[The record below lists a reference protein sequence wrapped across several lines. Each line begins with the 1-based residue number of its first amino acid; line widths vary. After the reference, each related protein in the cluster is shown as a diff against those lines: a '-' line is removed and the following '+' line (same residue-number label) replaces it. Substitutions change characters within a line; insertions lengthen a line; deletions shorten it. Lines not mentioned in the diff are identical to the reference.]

1 MVNQGSKLNE
11 ILFVVFSLLN
21 TVKSLDEHILLNEK
35 KKKIRLEIW
44 KQKDTKSMQLSVN
57 IYLVGTNLRMSTE
70 PLK

>member
-1 MVNQGSKLNE
+1 MNQGSKLNE